1 MRNKDV
7 ITLESIMIDI
17 EYLKNHRFVDDNLSE
32 SEQTLQIMI
41 KKITKSEGLKMNIEK
56 TYCVA

>member
-1 MRNKDV
+1 
-7 ITLESIMIDI
+7 MIDI